1 MAKMFQIVGDVVTY
15 DCSVKGG
22 DLPKDYEVIIRVVM
36 DCTGVTRDQLLKVA
50 TTTSA
55 RVSLAN
61 RNLRRLSTEILDKYD
76 RTNNDQAPMYE
87 VKMNDVITGASSIN
101 PVDVILAMPRED
113 FVKMMVLEYGMNE
126 PAAEKLY
133 DKKHASK

>member
-1 MAKMFQIVGDVVTY
+1 MAKIHTIVGEVVTY

-22 DLPKDYEVIIRVVM
+22 DLPKDYEVNIRVSM
-36 DCTGVTRDQLLKVA
+36 DCAGVTREQLLKVA

-55 RVSLAN
+55 RVTLAN
-61 RNLRRLSTEILDKYD
+61 HTLRKLSTEILDKYNRD
-76 RTNNDQAPMYE
+76 VHGDSAPVYK
-87 VKMNDVITGASSIN
+87 VKLTDIITGASSVN

-126 PAAEKLY
+126 DMAKKLY
-133 DKKHASK
+133 DKKQSK